1 MLEALRKGAGSW
13 IAKIFIGLLVLS
25 FAVWGINDIFTGQSS
40 TSLATVGDQKV
51 TEYQFQEVFQRELR
65 QLSQRL
71 QQQVSVDQARQLGV
85 DRQVLQRLISQ
96 AALDDQVAS
105 FTLAVPDQAIADR
118 IVKDRLF
125 QNAQGKFDRLRFE
138 QVLANNGFNEQ
149 TYVAVERQN
158 ILRAE
163 IAGIVDR
170 GVTIPIEMIKA
181 IHRQQ
186 NEARTAEY
194 FVVPASKAGKIAE
207 PTDAEQNEYYD
218 ANKRRFTA
226 PEFRTLSI
234 LRLDPSDLAK
244 GIDISEENLKKAFED
259 RKDGYVTPERREI
272 LQMAFT
278 STEEAQK
285 AYDRISSGTDFVDI
299 AKERK
304 LTEVDYVLGTVTRA
318 ALPDKAI
325 AQAAFE
331 LAEGAVSPPV
341 SGKLA
346 TVVLKVLKIEPEDR
360 KTFADVKADL
370 QNQLSLEQAQEEVA
384 NMHDTVEDARAG
396 GSTLAEISEKLNLP
410 LINVDTID
418 RNGLGADGKAVKDI
432 PATTEVLRVAFESDV
447 GVENDPIDTANE
459 GYAWVDVDE
468 VTPEAVRP
476 FDEVAA
482 EIKTLWVSE
491 KRRDALFKFAQGLV
505 DQGRDGKT
513 MAELAAATG
522 ETVQTTEAMRRRDV
536 SDVFSATAISN
547 LFQQKDGGW
556 TLAPIG
562 KGDGMLIMRVASVT
576 APEFPKDTAEVKSL
590 SQQLDRGLGEDLLQQ
605 YLNGL
610 QETLGVTVNAEIWE
624 RLRGSGT

>member
-1 MLEALRKGAGSW
+1 MLEALRKGASGW

-40 TSLATVGDQKV
+40 TSLATVGEQKV
-51 TEYQFQEVFQRELR
+51 TEYEFQEVFQRELR

-96 AALDDQVAS
+96 AALDDQVAT

-170 GVTIPIEMIKA
+170 GVTIPLEMTKA

-194 FVVPASKAGKIAE
+194 FVVPSSRAGEIAD
-207 PTDAEQNEYYD
+207 PTDAEQGEFYE

-244 GIDISEENLKKAFED
+244 TIDISDDKLRAAFED

-278 STEEAQK
+278 APDEAQK
-285 AYDRISSGTDFVDI
+285 AYERITSGTDFVDI

-304 LTEVDYVLGTVTRA
+304 LKEVDYVLGTVSRA

-325 AQAAFE
+325 ADAAFG
-331 LAEGAVSPPV
+331 LAEGTVSPPV
-341 SGKLA
+341 SGTLA

-360 KTFADVKADL
+360 KTFEDVKAEL
-370 QNQLSLEQAQEEVA
+370 QTQLSLEQAQEEVA

-396 GSTLAEISEKLNLP
+396 GSTLAEISEKLDLP
-410 LINVDTID
+410 LIRVDAID
-418 RNGLGADGKAVKDI
+418 RNGLGADGKAVKDV
-432 PATTEVLRVAFESDV
+432 PATTEVLRVAFDSDV
-447 GVENDPIDTANE
+447 GVENDPIDTSNE

-468 VTPEAVRP
+468 VSPEAVRP
-476 FDEVAA
+476 IEEVAA
-482 EIKTLWVSE
+482 EIKQLWVAE
-491 KRRDALFKFAQGLV
+491 KRRDALFSYAQGLV
-505 DQGRDGKT
+505 DEGRGGKSL
-513 MAELAAATG
+513 ADLAAATG
-522 ETVQTTEAMRRRDV
+522 QTVQTTDAMRRRDV
-536 SDVFSATAISN
+536 SDVFSATAMSN
-547 LFQQKDGGW
+547 LFQQKEGGV
-556 TLAPIG
+556 TLAPSG
-562 KGDGMLIMRVASVT
+562 TGDGMLIMKVASIAV
-576 APEFPKDTAEVKSL
+576 PEFAGDTPEAKAL
-590 SQQLDRGLGEDLLQQ
+590 SQQLDQGLGEDLLQQ

-610 QETLGVTVNAEIWE
+610 QENLGVTVNAEIWE
-624 RLRGSGT
+624 RLRGNGT